1 LSYAQVNDQKVEE
14 LISDDNYTKK
24 EFISIVQQ
32 RSAEVLY
39 QKKKP
44 AVMSGATA
52 ICDHLKNWF
61 FGTPKDDWVSMGV
74 VSDGSYGIP
83 EGLVF
88 SFPTTCENFEYKIV
102 QGLEQ
107 SDFCKE
113 RIQISIDELV
123 EERDES
129 LDAINTSKLSKS
141 EVF

>member
-1 LSYAQVNDQKVEE
+1 
-14 LISDDNYTKK
+14 
-24 EFISIVQQ
+24 
-32 RSAEVLY
+32 
-39 QKKKP
+39 
-44 AVMSGATA
+44 MSGATA
-52 ICDHLKNWF
+52 ICDHLKNWY
-61 FGTPKDDWVSMGV
+61 FGTSKDDWVSMGV

-113 RIQISIDELV
+113 KIQESIDELV

-129 LDAINTSKLSKS
+129 LDAITSKVNKL